1 MKWTCQFVGL
11 LLGQET
17 CTCLQHVHFR
27 ELEHP
32 RNDQTLQL
40 IQALLVAMLSHQ
52 ERRRF
57 PLQMIWDPS
66 HLDREFYIQ
75 LLSHQKV
82 LVTIFESM
90 AVFRLEWGCR
100 SSVMPQRGALV
111 RRVQRVQDRRE

>member
-1 MKWTCQFVGL
+1 MKWACQFVGL

-17 CTCLQHVHFR
+17 CTCLRHVHFR

-32 RNDQTLQL
+32 RNNQTLQL
-40 IQALLVAMLSHQ
+40 IQAPLVAMLSHQ

-57 PLQMIWDPS
+57 PLRTIWDPF
-66 HLDREFYIQ
+66 HLDREFYLQ

-90 AVFRLEWGCR
+90 AVFRLK
-100 SSVMPQRGALV
+100 
-111 RRVQRVQDRRE
+111 